1 MNPMDD
7 KRLIT
12 LAAFISILGIV
23 FICGYE
29 VGRRSD
35 SNRQNA
41 AVKTKVVQ
49 VIKHDTI
56 TLIPQVERIYRRD
69 TIMIP
74 IRDTIKVSDTVY
86 ASVDREY
93 KVYSDSLYRAIV
105 SGYQPRLDSLELYQK
120 TIKEYLYIDGNKR
133 WHIGLQAGFGV
144 SVSRN
149 PQYIPYI
156 GLGVTYSLFSF

>member
-1 MNPMDD
+1 MTN
-7 KRLIT
+7 KNLT
-12 LAAFISILGIV
+12 ILVIYVFVVAIV
-23 FICGYE
+23 FVCGYE
-29 VGRRSD
+29 FGRRRHFEGA
-35 SNRQNA
+35 NEG
-41 AVKTKVVQ
+41 VKTKVVQ

-56 TLIPQVERIYRRD
+56 TIIPQVERIYRRD

-133 WHIGLQAGFGV
+133 WHVGLQAGFGV
-144 SVSRN
+144 SVNRN

>member
-1 MNPMDD
+1 MTN
-7 KRLIT
+7 RN
-12 LAAFISILGIV
+12 LAILVVYVFVVAVAFV
-23 FICGYE
+23 CGYE
-29 VGRRSD
+29 FGRR
-35 SNRQNA
+35 RHFEGANA
-41 AVKTKVVQ
+41 AVKTKLVQ

-56 TLIPQVERIYRRD
+56 TIIPQVERIYRRD

>member
-1 MNPMDD
+1 MTN
-7 KRLIT
+7 KNLT
-12 LAAFISILGIV
+12 ILVIYVFVVAIV
-23 FICGYE
+23 FVCGYE
-29 VGRRSD
+29 SGRRRHFEGA
-35 SNRQNA
+35 NEG
-41 AVKTKVVQ
+41 VKTKVVQ

-56 TLIPQVERIYRRD
+56 TIIPQVERIYRRD

-144 SVSRN
+144 SVNRN